1 MARIVALYDTPKDPA
16 AFDRYYETTHVKIAQ
31 KMPGLRSIEL
41 SKGPV
46 VTPMGPSSYHRVGT
60 LRFDS
65 MADLQKAVASPEGQ
79 ATAADVMNFATGGVT
94 LLFFDTLDFF

>member
-1 MARIVALYDTPKDPA
+1 MARIVALYDKPKDPA
-16 AFDRYYETTHVKIAQ
+16 AFDSYYESTHVDIAQ

-46 VTPMGPSSYHRVGT
+46 VTAAGGASYHRVGT

-65 MADLQKAVASPEGQ
+65 WDDLQKAVASPEGQ

-94 LLFFDTLDFF
+94 LLFFDTMDF

>member
-1 MARIVALYDTPKDPA
+1 MARIVALYPAPQDPA
-16 AFDRYYETTHVKIAQ
+16 AFDSYYETKHVELAQ

-46 VTPMGPSSYHRVGT
+46 MSPTGGTYHRVGT

-65 MADLQKAVASPEGQ
+65 MADLQKAVESPEGQ
-79 ATAADVMNFATGGVT
+79 ATAADLPNFATGGFQ
-94 LLFFDTLDFF
+94 LLFFDTIDI

>member
-1 MARIVALYDTPKDPA
+1 MARIVALYNTPKDPA
-16 AFDRYYETTHVKIAQ
+16 SFDRYYETTHVEIAQ
-31 KMPGLRSIEL
+31 KMPGLRSVEL

-46 VTPMGPSSYHRVGT
+46 VTAAGNGSYHRVGT

-65 MADLQKAVASPEGQ
+65 WDALQKAVASPEGQ

-94 LLFFDTLDFF
+94 LLFFDTLDF

>member
-1 MARIVALYDTPKDPA
+1 MARIVALYDKPKDPG
-16 AFDRYYETTHVKIAQ
+16 AFDSYYESTHVDIAQ
-31 KMPGLRSIEL
+31 NMPGLRSIEL

-46 VTPMGPSSYHRVGT
+46 VTAAGGASYHRVGT

-65 MADLQKAVASPEGQ
+65 WDDLQKAVASPEGQ

-94 LLFFDTLDFF
+94 LLFFDTMDF

>member
-1 MARIVALYDTPKDPA
+1 MARIVALYDTPKDAA

-46 VTPMGPSSYHRVGT
+46 VTAAGSATYHRVGT

-65 MADLQKAVASPEGQ
+65 MNDLQTAVASPEGQ

-94 LLFFDTLDFF
+94 LLFFDTLDF

>member
-1 MARIVALYDTPKDPA
+1 MARIVALYSTPKDPA
-16 AFDRYYETTHVKIAQ
+16 GFDEYYETTHVGIAQ

-46 VTPMGPSSYHRVGT
+46 VTAAGNSTYHRVGT

-65 MADLQKAVASPEGQ
+65 WDALQEAVASPEGQ
-79 ATAADVMNFATGGVT
+79 ATAADVMTFATGGVT
-94 LLFFDTLDFF
+94 LLFFDTLDF

>member
-1 MARIVALYDTPKDPA
+1 MARIVALYNTPNDPA
-16 AFDRYYETTHVKIAQ
+16 AFDRYYETTHVAIAQ

-46 VTPMGPSSYHRVGT
+46 ITAAGGSSYHRVGT

-65 MADLQKAVASPEGQ
+65 MDALQKAVSSPEGQ
-79 ATAADVMNFATGGVT
+79 ATAADVMTFATGGVT
-94 LLFFDTLDFF
+94 LLFFDTIDI

>member
-16 AFDRYYETTHVKIAQ
+16 AFDRYYETTHVAIAQ
-31 KMPGLRSIEL
+31 KVPGLRSIEL

-46 VTPMGPSSYHRVGT
+46 VTAVGGATYHRVGT

-65 MADLQKAVASPEGQ
+65 WDDLQKGVASPEGQ

-94 LLFFDTLDFF
+94 LLFFDTMDF

>member
-1 MARIVALYDTPKDPA
+1 MARIVALYPAPQDPA
-16 AFDRYYETTHVKIAQ
+16 AFDTYYETTHVEIAK

-46 VTPMGPSSYHRVGT
+46 ISPTGETYHRVGT

-65 MADLQKAVASPEGQ
+65 MEAMQKAIDSPEGQ
-79 ATAADVMNFATGGVT
+79 ATAADVQTFATGGVT
-94 LLFFDTLDFF
+94 LLFFDTIDI

>member
-16 AFDRYYETTHVKIAQ
+16 AFDAYYETTHVKIAQ
-31 KMPGLRSIEL
+31 RIPGLRSIEL
-41 SKGPV
+41 SKGPI
-46 VTPMGPSSYHRVGT
+46 VTPAGPASYHRVGT

-65 MADLQKAVASPEGQ
+65 MADLQQALASPEGQ

-94 LLFFDTLDFF
+94 LLFFDTLDF

>member
-1 MARIVALYDTPKDPA
+1 MARIVALYPAPQDPA
-16 AFDRYYETTHVKIAQ
+16 AFDTYYETKHVEIAQ

-46 VTPMGPSSYHRVGT
+46 ISPTGGEYHRVGT

-65 MADLQKAVASPEGQ
+65 WDEMQKSIESPEGQ
-79 ATAADVMNFATGGVT
+79 ATAADLSNFATGGVT
-94 LLFFDTLDFF
+94 LLFFDTIDI

>member
-31 KMPGLRSIEL
+31 KIPGLRSIEL
-41 SKGPV
+41 SKGAV
-46 VTPMGPSSYHRVGT
+46 MTPAGPASFHRVGT

-65 MADLQKAVASPEGQ
+65 MNDLHKALASPEGQ

-94 LLFFDTLDFF
+94 LLFFDTMDFF

>member
-1 MARIVALYDTPKDPA
+1 MARIVALYSTPTDPA
-16 AFDRYYETTHVKIAQ
+16 AFDEYYETTHMDFAQ
-31 KMPGLRSIEL
+31 KIPGLRSVEL

-46 VTPMGPSSYHRVGT
+46 VTAAGGASYHRVGT

-65 MADLQKAVASPEGQ
+65 WDDLQKAVASPEGQ

-94 LLFFDTLDFF
+94 MLFFDTMDF

>member
-1 MARIVALYDTPKDPA
+1 MARIVALYNTPTDPTG
-16 AFDRYYETTHVKIAQ
+16 FDAYYETTHVELAQ

-46 VTPMGPSSYHRVGT
+46 VTAAGTASYYRVGT

-65 MADLQKAVASPEGQ
+65 MDNLQKAVASPEGQ
-79 ATAADVMNFATGGVT
+79 ATAAGVMSIATGGVQ
-94 LLFFDTLDFF
+94 LLFFETVDL